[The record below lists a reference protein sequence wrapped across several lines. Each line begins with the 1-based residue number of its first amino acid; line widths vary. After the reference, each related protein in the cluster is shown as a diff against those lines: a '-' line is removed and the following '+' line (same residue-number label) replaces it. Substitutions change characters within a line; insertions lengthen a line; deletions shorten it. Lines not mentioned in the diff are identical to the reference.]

1 MVLFLDIAVMVM
13 GIIGPLTGLAQAI
26 QIFTTHTAGSVSL
39 LSWGMFVLFNGI
51 TLTYGLVHRL
61 IPVIIPNAAWVIVDV
76 AVVVGIVMY
85 S

>member
-13 GIIGPLTGLAQAI
+13 GIVGPLTGLAQAI
-26 QIFTTHTAGSVSL
+26 QIFVTHSAGSVSL

-61 IPVIIPNAAWVIVDV
+61 MPIIIPNAAWVVVDV

-85 S
+85 P